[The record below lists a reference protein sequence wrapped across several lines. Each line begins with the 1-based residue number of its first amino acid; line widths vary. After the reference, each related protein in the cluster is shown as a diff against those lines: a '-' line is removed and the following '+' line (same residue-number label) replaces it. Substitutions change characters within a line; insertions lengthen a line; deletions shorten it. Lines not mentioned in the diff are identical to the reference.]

1 MGDGVV
7 LAGAGEWSL
16 VCVGH
21 LLDPL
26 HLSEP
31 STIATFT
38 VPIGQL
44 PCTLHCV
51 FAPQSEISKS
61 LKACSTKV
69 LELRDDM
76 KDYTESAERIREDI
90 KTLRNR

>member
-1 MGDGVV
+1 
-7 LAGAGEWSL
+7 